1 MINETEIKALINDVK
16 CNQDDYGFEVYAV
29 VKGDSNQSQMRRIA
43 FYEREE
49 CNIRLELKKDISQA
63 IFDGICDTNFLP
75 IEELANDQ
83 RCFYILE
90 QNDEYKPF
98 SFISPTANT
107 FKGTEIANTTGI
119 IFRITKN
126 RESVIWVYQHVWPMT
141 IPNKSKKNV
150 LAKALRID
158 NTDIFE
164 KIKEPLLSIS
174 RKFDLLIIQNHLVFK
189 NISLME
195 NVFGLQIF
203 IKARAQKVLEYFSQN
218 SIVFNSEKIK
228 EYMERGNGKLIYSKR
243 LMRIEKSFVFG
254 LSDDELKQ
262 KINEYD
268 RWQNVFTFNNGKIEL
283 KSFKDVENIIDLYD
297 ERFTKSPITGVEYDT
312 DVKKATTTQRE
323 GTQQE

>member
-1 MINETEIKALINDVK
+1 MINETNIKTLINDIK
-16 CNQDDYGFEVYAV
+16 CNQDDYGFEVYAII
-29 VKGDSNQSQMRRIA
+29 KGNSNTSQLRRIA
-43 FYEREE
+43 FHETEE
-49 CNIRLELKKDISQA
+49 SNIRLELKKDILQA
-63 IFDGICDTNFLP
+63 IFEGCCDAKFSP

-83 RCFYILE
+83 RGFYILE

-98 SFISPTANT
+98 SFISPTTNT
-107 FKGTEIANTTGI
+107 FKDTEITNTTGI
-119 IFRITKN
+119 IFRITKSG
-126 RESVIWVYQHVWPMT
+126 ETVVWVYQHVWPMT
-141 IPNKSKKNV
+141 IPNKSKKNII
-150 LAKALRID
+150 AKALHID
-158 NTDIFE
+158 DTDTFE
-164 KIKEPLLSIS
+164 KIKEPLLSVS
-174 RKFDLLIIQNHLVFK
+174 RKFDLLIIQNNLIFK

-254 LSDDELKQ
+254 LSDEELKQ

-268 RWQNVFTFNNGKIEL
+268 RWRNVFSFNNGKIEL

-312 DVKKATTTQRE
+312 DVKKATTTQRDDS
-323 GTQQE
+323 QQE